1 MFGSQPSSRRHRLCY
16 HILAG
21 VQEQSMNLRY
31 ALSALGRSAA
41 RRAFGRTWMWVCA
54 AGAFVTILVVG
65 PRHAFFALVVWMVC
79 IFAPVRIAVEV
90 LHSRGPMLR
99 RELMR
104 SIEERDDRYA
114 SPEHV
119 ALMVEALFAKE
130 VLLPRLAP
138 PDLRDKVIDAAT
150 RVSRSVQRDRG
161 GPPAV
166 LHAATV
172 CAALLRR
179 WTDAIAAGEAGA
191 PPGAANG
198 AAPRALWDS
207 HTSVQDQ
214 WGTLRA
220 VAGLAALTKTLIA
233 VYEDSAGVLSEEG
246 ASMRALS
253 EAAMDYVDQLGLRLD
268 GPAWDV
274 EGPAFQAL
282 PPERLTRLAE
292 AWTTFCAAPAPAPR
306 RLRAFVE
313 AVDA

>member
-1 MFGSQPSSRRHRLCY
+1 
-16 HILAG
+16 
-21 VQEQSMNLRY
+21 MNLRY
-31 ALSALGRSAA
+31 ALSTLGRPAA

-54 AGAFVTILVVG
+54 AGAFVTIVAVG
-65 PRHAFFALVVWMVC
+65 PRHAFFAVAVWAIC
-79 IFAPVRIAVEV
+79 IFAPLRIAVEA
-90 LHSRGPMLR
+90 LHSRGPAIR

-104 SIEERDDRYA
+104 SIEDRDDRYA
-114 SPEHV
+114 NPERV

-138 PDLRDKVIDAAT
+138 PDLRDKVIDAAA
-150 RVSRSVQRDRG
+150 RVSQSVLRDRG

-166 LHAATV
+166 LSAATV

-179 WTDAIAAGEAGA
+179 WTDAIAAGEAEA
-191 PPGAANG
+191 PPGDANG
-198 AAPRALWDS
+198 AGPGTLWDS
-207 HTSVQDQ
+207 QTSVQDQ

-233 VYEDSAGVLSEEG
+233 VYEDSAGVHSEHG
-246 ASMRALS
+246 ASVRALS

-282 PPERLTRLAE
+282 PPERLNRLAE
-292 AWTTFCAAPAPAPR
+292 TWTTFCAAPAPAPR

-313 AVDA
+313 AVNG